1 MMITVKVSRWTI
13 CDGHTITRTHTGD
26 STYMN
31 GASAYKFYEWQTDVT
46 CTCGWVV
53 SHNSKLSNK
62 VVTDVHMTLHIET
75 AGVQS

>member
-1 MMITVKVSRWTI
+1 MDYLRWSH
-13 CDGHTITRTHTGD
+13 DHTRTHTGD